1 MIIVLIGALAVDHS
15 VEGST
20 VHHTHEPSFSTQTT
34 TTVVMTSSGSIAVS
48 PLDREPG
55 RTPIEFHRVL

>member
-1 MIIVLIGALAVDHS
+1 MIIVLIGALTVDHW

-20 VHHTHEPSFSTQTT
+20 VHHTHEPSYPTQTT

-48 PLDREPG
+48 PFDTGTWQKPD
-55 RTPIEFHRVL
+55 